1 MQGRGAALS
10 DEKQLSWL
18 VLHTFAGEEPKGAE
32 DLWQTCLK
40 AKRRGAVRSVTVLP
54 LRPGHVLVRAEADA
68 WSVIRQCQRITG
80 YQGSGD
86 APIPIKDEEAQ
97 RLLAGL

>member
-1 MQGRGAALS
+1 MS
-10 DEKQLSWL
+10 DERQLSWL

-32 DLWQTCLK
+32 DIWQTCSK

-54 LRPGHVLVRAEADA
+54 LRPGHVLVRAEVDA
-68 WSVIRQCQRITG
+68 WSVIRLSKRITG
-80 YQGSGD
+80 YQGVGD
-86 APIPIKDEEAQ
+86 APIPIGDEEAQ